1 MGSEEFVET
10 REAGEG
16 EHGFDYV
23 VVILLVSGQTNAC
36 VDLSCWNSSR
46 LVCMISSCF
55 SRLLPARVD
64 SQRVCGNFPSWQFF
78 IVFPSLRVYLRY
90 LRWRS
95 PA

>member
-16 EHGFDYV
+16 EHGFDYG

-46 LVCMISSCF
+46 LVYMIHV
-55 SRLLPARVD
+55 LAD
-64 SQRVCGNFPSWQFF
+64 SFLQESIHSVFVEIFQAGNFSVCFL
-78 IVFPSLRVYLRY
+78 VFESI
-90 LRWRS
+90 
-95 PA
+95 